1 MYFLWCKKNVAL
13 ILIARSSSTHA
24 STKNYPSHILQS
36 NILVTLYILRFRLY
50 NARGMNSL
58 SFPTTHFIAIWRKK
72 HKCMGNVPTFSAVLF
87 FEVEVATDNR
97 HFHSERIEIAKQG
110 KKHKKCAR
118 CWGIQKTLV
127 YCRSSPVGDTRMLQ
141 SRMLHFFAPEDVL
154 DIKKVHSTFPTTW
167 ETLVFP

>member
-1 MYFLWCKKNVAL
+1 MVSWSKRLNVQSVIMCRGKTIRPEFKSHHRQTKLERYTGHEMCDCTFFPANSYFLWCKKNVAL
-13 ILIARSSSTHA
+13 ILIARSSSTDA

-72 HKCMGNVPTFSAVLF
+72 HKCMENVPTFSAVLF

-97 HFHSERIEIAKQG
+97 HFRPERIEIAKRG
-110 KKHKKCAR
+110 ERHKKRAR
-118 CWGIQKTLV
+118 C
-127 YCRSSPVGDTRMLQ
+127 
-141 SRMLHFFAPEDVL
+141 
-154 DIKKVHSTFPTTW
+154 
-167 ETLVFP
+167 

>member
-1 MYFLWCKKNVAL
+1 MQKKNAL
-13 ILIARSSSTHA
+13 TLIARSSSTHA
-24 STKNYPSHILQS
+24 STKNYASHILQS

-58 SFPTTHFIAIWRKK
+58 SFPTTHLIAIWRKK

-118 CWGIQKTLV
+118 CWGIQKKLV

-141 SRMLHFFAPEDVL
+141 SRMLHFFCTRGQQYN
-154 DIKKVHSTFPTTW
+154 VHTRF
-167 ETLVFP
+167 FRI